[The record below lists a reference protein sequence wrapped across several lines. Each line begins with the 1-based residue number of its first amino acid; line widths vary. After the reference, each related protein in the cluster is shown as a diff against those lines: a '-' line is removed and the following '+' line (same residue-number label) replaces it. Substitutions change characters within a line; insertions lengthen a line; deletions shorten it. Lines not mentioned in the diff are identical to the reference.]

1 MIGKQKSDEQ
11 SLRKQAESKLRE
23 KKQQHELS
31 DAELA
36 ELVHELQVHQVELEI
51 QNEEL
56 RRAHNDL
63 QVSHQ
68 RFADL
73 FHRAPVG
80 YLVLDQNGFVQD
92 VNETFCNM
100 TDHLADQVKNNSV
113 FDLISEKD
121 RTWFMARYKAF
132 YKKPEQKTMELEL
145 LTSGRETMPA
155 GLNAI
160 SYTDSGKSDLEDAP
174 LLLLT
179 VSDISVRKRAE
190 QALRDQT
197 DLLAT
202 VFESSPNI
210 LMLVDA
216 NGRVEKINR
225 AGSEFAGS
233 PEEELIGLL
242 GGEVFQCI
250 NAFDGLGCGRN
261 SECPECPV
269 RSRVMRSFESSE
281 KILNDEG
288 SLTVR
293 RGAREIYIDFLISTV
308 PVQVGADLK
317 VLVTI
322 VDISER
328 KGFEEKLKR
337 LLQEKEILLAE
348 VHHRVKNNM
357 QIIISLLGL
366 QGREIRD
373 EHIRIA
379 FEESRNRIKSMA
391 LVHEQLYRAGKYAK
405 IEFGEYVDQLVTTL
419 VNMYDIDPEKIQI
432 QIDAEGIYL
441 DLEKAIPCG
450 LLLNELITNS
460 LKYAFPDGRRGK
472 LWIHLE
478 AHKENMIL
486 EVGDNGV
493 GVPDGLDL
501 EAGQSLGLQLVKL
514 LATHDL
520 QGSVKL
526 MHKEGTQYIVEFP
539 VQTGGEV

>member
-1 MIGKQKSDEQ
+1 MTLNRKSNRQ
-11 SLRKQAESKLRE
+11 SLRER
-23 KKQQHELS
+23 
-31 DAELA
+31 
-36 ELVHELQVHQVELEI
+36 
-51 QNEEL
+51 
-56 RRAHNDL
+56 
-63 QVSHQ
+63 
-68 RFADL
+68 
-73 FHRAPVG
+73 
-80 YLVLDQNGFVQD
+80 
-92 VNETFCNM
+92 
-100 TDHLADQVKNNSV
+100 
-113 FDLISEKD
+113 
-121 RTWFMARYKAF
+121 
-132 YKKPEQKTMELEL
+132 
-145 LTSGRETMPA
+145 
-155 GLNAI
+155 
-160 SYTDSGKSDLEDAP
+160 
-174 LLLLT
+174 
-179 VSDISVRKRAE
+179 
-190 QALRDQT
+190 T

-216 NGRVEKINR
+216 EGRVEKINR
-225 AGSEFAGS
+225 AGSEFAGNQQ
-233 PEEELIGLL
+233 EKLIGLL
-242 GGEVFQCI
+242 GGEVFKCI
-250 NAFDGLGCGRN
+250 NAFNGKGCGRN
-261 SECPECPV
+261 SECPNCPV
-269 RSRVMRSFESSE
+269 RSRVMSSFESSE
-281 KILNDEG
+281 KILNNEG

-293 RGAREIYIDFLISTV
+293 KDAREIQIDFLISTV

-366 QGREIRD
+366 QGREIKD

-391 LVHEQLYRAGKYAK
+391 LVHEQLYSAGKYAR
-405 IEFGEYVDQLVTTL
+405 IEFGDYVDQLVTTL
-419 VNMYDIDPEKIQI
+419 VNMYDIDPEEIQI
-432 QIDAEGIYL
+432 QIDAEDIYL
-441 DLEKAIPCG
+441 DLDKAIPCG

-486 EVGDNGV
+486 EVCDDGV
-493 GVPDGLDL
+493 GVPDDFDL

-520 QGSVKL
+520 QGNVKL